1 MDVTWSVS
9 GDALRRLL
17 QTWSVYIEDSVCLLD
32 DVIVVVSLY
41 ADLIRKKRVAGS
53 G

>member
-9 GDALRRLL
+9 GDALRK
-17 QTWSVYIEDSVCLLD
+17 VYIEDSACLLD